1 MQWFTLFA
9 RIKISKNKGGDNNME
24 TLYTVEQVAE
34 KFEVHP
40 ETVRRLARD
49 GTLTGKKIG
58 NSWRFSDKDLEKF
71 LSQSEV
77 TNQN

>member
-1 MQWFTLFA
+1 MQ
-9 RIKISKNKGGDNNME
+9 I
-24 TLYTVEQVAE
+24 LYTVEQVAR

>member
-1 MQWFTLFA
+1 MQ
-9 RIKISKNKGGDNNME
+9 I
-24 TLYTVEQVAE
+24 LYTVEQVAR

-58 NSWRFSDKDLEKF
+58 SSWRFSDKDLEEF
-71 LSQSEV
+71 LNKSEV

>member
-1 MQWFTLFA
+1 
-9 RIKISKNKGGDNNME
+9 ME

-34 KFEVHP
+34 KFELHP

>member
-1 MQWFTLFA
+1 MQ
-9 RIKISKNKGGDNNME
+9 I
-24 TLYTVEQVAE
+24 LYTVEQVAE

-58 NSWRFSDKDLEKF
+58 SSWRFSDKDLEEF
-71 LSQSEV
+71 LNKSEV

>member
-1 MQWFTLFA
+1 MQ
-9 RIKISKNKGGDNNME
+9 I
-24 TLYTVEQVAE
+24 LYTVEQVAE

-58 NSWRFSDKDLEKF
+58 SSWRFSDKDLEDF
-71 LSQSEV
+71 LNKSEV
-77 TNQN
+77 TNHN

>member
-1 MQWFTLFA
+1 MQ
-9 RIKISKNKGGDNNME
+9 I
-24 TLYTVEQVAE
+24 LYTVEQVAR

-58 NSWRFSDKDLEKF
+58 SSWRFSDKDLEDF
-71 LSQSEV
+71 LNKSEI
-77 TNQN
+77 TKQN

>member
-77 TNQN
+77 TNQ

>member
-1 MQWFTLFA
+1 MQ
-9 RIKISKNKGGDNNME
+9 I
-24 TLYTVEQVAE
+24 LYTVEQVAE

-58 NSWRFSDKDLEKF
+58 NSWRFSDKDLEQF
-71 LSQSEV
+71 LNKSEV
-77 TNQN
+77 TKQN